1 LGVNL
6 DPRER
11 ILRDDLLAALA
22 DQYPKS
28 EAQVPLR
35 WHIRRGLGV
44 IPKFNSTQRID
55 ENIEVLDFER
65 SEADMQTITALNTNL
80 RTGVDPEDRN

>member
-1 LGVNL
+1 
-6 DPRER
+6 
-11 ILRDDLLAALA
+11 
-22 DQYPKS
+22 
-28 EAQVPLR
+28 LR
-35 WHIRRGLGV
+35 WHIQCELGV
-44 IPKFNSTQRID
+44 IPKSNSTQRID

>member
-11 ILRDDLLAALA
+11 ILRDDVLAALA
-22 DQYPKS
+22 DLYPKS

-35 WHIRRGLGV
+35 WHIQCELGV
-44 IPKFNSTQRID
+44 IPKSNSAQRID
-55 ENIEVLDFER
+55 ENIDVFDFER
-65 SEADMQTITALNTNL
+65 SEDDMQTITALNTNF
-80 RTGVDPEDRN
+80 RTGVGLEHRN

>member
-11 ILRDDLLAALA
+11 ILRDDVLAALA
-22 DQYPKS
+22 DLYPKS

-35 WHIRRGLGV
+35 WHIQCELGV
-44 IPKFNSTQRID
+44 IPKSNSTQRID
-55 ENIEVLDFER
+55 EYIEVLDFER